1 LIEIETAATAALEQ
15 AVNGALSLD
24 PGAKH
29 VLAPL
34 NGCVLKLSI
43 SSPTMTLF
51 AIFSGA
57 EINLYQQYAGDV
69 HLELSGTAA
78 EFAAMARNPKSNA
91 LIDSGVKAHGQTGV
105 LIKLN
110 EALPKLDLDPEGKL
124 AEWVGPIAAHQIGSG
139 ARKLWSGLKQAK
151 SSFDRLASE
160 SIHYEARLAPTSDE
174 LAQFSADVRDV
185 QRRFERLEARFN
197 QWKSR

>member
-1 LIEIETAATAALEQ
+1 MIQIAATAALEH

-24 PGAKH
+24 AGAEH

-43 SSPTMTLF
+43 TSPSMTLF

-57 EINLYQQYAGDV
+57 EINLYQQYAGEV
-69 HLELSGTAA
+69 HLELSGSAA
-78 EFAAMARNPKSNA
+78 EFVAMARNPESNA

-105 LIKLN
+105 LIQLN

-124 AEWVGPIAAHQIGSG
+124 ADWIGPIAAHQLGSG

-151 SSFDRLASE
+151 TSFDHLAGE
-160 SIHYEARLAPTSDE
+160 SIHYEAQLAPSPEE